1 MQIVF
6 LLPESC
12 YAIINTKQSTYNVL
26 TRHKKLFMETLI
38 KRKTRNYGHTD
49 TKAIQVTLIIQ
60 RESFAKVIK
69 RFLGLSISKNSAI
82 TQNPSRKLK
91 KWSIMDSGL
100 LFSQHPLSKPTQSS

>member
-12 YAIINTKQSTYNVL
+12 YAIINTKQSIYNVL
-26 TRHKKLFMETLI
+26 TQEALYGDFNQ
-38 KRKTRNYGHTD
+38 RKTRNYGHTD

-69 RFLGLSISKNSAI
+69 RFLGLSISKI
-82 TQNPSRKLK
+82 V
-91 KWSIMDSGL
+91 L
-100 LFSQHPLSKPTQSS
+100 LPKIPPGNLRNGP